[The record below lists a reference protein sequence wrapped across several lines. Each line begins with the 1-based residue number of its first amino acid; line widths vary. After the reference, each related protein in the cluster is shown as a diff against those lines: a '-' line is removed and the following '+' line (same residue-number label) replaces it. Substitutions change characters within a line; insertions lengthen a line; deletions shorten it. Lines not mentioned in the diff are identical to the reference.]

1 MSETAEEAKKTEGKG
16 IVAELAKLKYELQHD
31 RKLTYVLYGLNGGIE
46 ADMYSPLPN
55 DGKAD
60 IEGYNKELEQLGN
73 PQWFNVPWLYAECY
87 LYRYAKLYFRKGK

>member
-1 MSETAEEAKKTEGKG
+1 M
-16 IVAELAKLKYELQHD
+16 LFHD
-31 RKLTYVLYGLNGGIE
+31 FDKSIGTDISR
-46 ADMYSPLPN
+46 PLPN

-87 LYRYAKLYFRKGK
+87 LYRYEKLFIKEGNLIIMIIPTDE